1 MKVLVCAGEKTHV
14 IVNALVNLMQSTGT
28 TFLQVTHIDDIK
40 DIFQT
45 GKYFDRALIV
55 QQGWTYDG
63 TDTDEN
69 SIRRKIND
77 FANDIKKQQT
87 FNTSYVFLT
96 KNNEMA
102 DIVNEEIMS
111 IAHNSAIVVKEPKY
125 NGNFFA
131 RLASDELV
139 DLPNLYVPT
148 TTPEVAEEA
157 PEVTEE
163 TPDNTFDNVD
173 EGNFETPG
181 SSVFDND
188 VFGGGFAG
196 DIPDTVDPDFGAG
209 DLGYKPPEPQPG
221 PVYPDNPPEQFTEPQ
236 PSGDFNDPEFGD
248 SKPPYD
254 YDAQGNAPLD
264 QPANGYYPEND
275 DYPGQGNQSGY
286 GDTFNQPYQDDV
298 SGGDYPEPPS
308 DEMEQEPYPQ
318 QPYPEEPYPQEPYPQ
333 QPYPQEP
340 YPQAPY
346 NQEYYPTE
354 QPGTEPYPQA
364 GAFDDDDYGNN
375 SKSGDNNFDSEMY
388 GSGDENNEPG
398 PEKNIVRPK
407 LTKKQLKATFD
418 AFANRGNNIVVTG
431 FGGSGTST
439 LAFNLANTIC
449 NLGYTVLLVDM
460 DTKYKTQSYLSKDS
474 FDAVDV
480 DSANVMAAVN
490 STSGIN
496 AYTSI
501 VRQGFHLLTMGM
513 ASDSKEARDAFKQD
527 RLAKFMS
534 QCKASHNFVIFDIPF
549 DDLVGSLSQIGY
561 SADNVI
567 INIDA
572 SNWGISKAL
581 IGMCNIGNDDIEDTL
596 FSRGQIIFNRYKG
609 MNKLFGKKVKSLNN
623 VTDKMDEMLIKL
635 NGEDPGYRFAN
646 MHVIGAIKF
655 SKSIEEFWFGQ
666 MQYSDTQGGLDE
678 YIEILKRVLL
688 ENKQG

>member
-1 MKVLVCAGEKTHV
+1 MKVLVCAGEKTYV
-14 IVNALVNLMQSTGT
+14 IVNALSNLMQSTGT
-28 TFLQVTHIDDIK
+28 TFIDVDHIDQIK

-63 TDTDEN
+63 ADTDEN

-148 TTPEVAEEA
+148 TA
-157 PEVTEE
+157 PEAATE
-163 TPDNTFDNVD
+163 TFDDTSDDASGGNYDPED
-173 EGNFETPG
+173 EGG
-181 SSVFDND
+181 FDND
-188 VFGGGFAG
+188 AFGGGFAGGFAG
-196 DIPDTVDPDFGAG
+196 DIPNNVDPDFGNN
-209 DLGYKPPEPQPG
+209 DLGYKTEPAPEPA
-221 PVYPDNPPEQFTEPQ
+221 YPDNPPEQFEEQ
-236 PSGDFNDPEFGD
+236 PSGEFDDPEFRD
-248 SKPPYD
+248 TEPPYD
-254 YDAQGNAPLD
+254 YNAPGNAPVN
-264 QPANGYYPEND
+264 QPVTGYYTEND

-286 GDTFNQPYQDDV
+286 GEEFNQPYQDADYP
-298 SGGDYPEPPS
+298 GDYQNPPL
-308 DEMEQEPYPQ
+308 DEMPQ
-318 QPYPEEPYPQEPYPQ
+318 EPYPQEPYPH
-333 QPYPQEP
+333 EP
-340 YPQAPY
+340 YTQEQYQDPY
-346 NQEYYPTE
+346 SQSQYQPNTE
-354 QPGTEPYPQA
+354 QYPQA
-364 GAFDDDDYGNN
+364 GGFDDDDYGNN
-375 SKSGDNNFDSEMY
+375 NQSGDNGFESEMY
-388 GSGDENNEPG
+388 GNGDESNEPEQ
-398 PEKNIVRPK
+398 EKNIVRPK

-418 AFANRGNNIVVTG
+418 AFAGRGNNIVVTG

-549 DDLVGSLSQIGY
+549 DDLVESLSQIGY

-572 SNWGISKAL
+572 SNWGVSKAL

-609 MNKLFGKKVKSLNN
+609 MNKLFGKKVKNLNN
-623 VTDKMDEMLIKL
+623 IPAKMDEMLIRL

-688 ENKQG
+688 ENK

>member
-14 IVNALVNLMQSTGT
+14 IVNALVSLMQSTGT
-28 TFLQVTHIDDIK
+28 TFLQVNHIDDIK

-148 TTPEVAEEA
+148 TTPEVAEEEHDA
-157 PEVTEE
+157 AGE

-173 EGNFETPG
+173 EGGYEPEDG
-181 SSVFDND
+181 SVFDND
-188 VFGGGFAG
+188 AFGGGFAG
-196 DIPDTVDPDFGAG
+196 DIPNTVDPNFGAS
-209 DLGYKPPEPQPG
+209 DLGYQPPEPEHE
-221 PVYPDNPPEQFTEPQ
+221 PVYPDNPHEQFTEPQ
-236 PSGDFNDPEFGD
+236 PSGDFDDPEFKN
-248 SKPPYD
+248 SEPPYD
-254 YDAQGNAPLD
+254 YNDPGNDPLD
-264 QPANGYYPEND
+264 QPATGSWPDDNWGENQPVMPGYDCQP
-275 DYPGQGNQSGY
+275 
-286 GDTFNQPYQDDV
+286 TQPYQDDGN
-298 SGGDYPEPPS
+298 GGNWQEAPS
-308 DEMEQEPYPQ
+308 DEMEQEPNPH
-318 QPYPEEPYPQEPYPQ
+318 EPYPQEPYHQ
-333 QPYPQEP
+333 EPYPHEP

-346 NQEYYPTE
+346 NQEYYPPE
-354 QPGTEPYPQA
+354 QPSTDPYPQA

-375 SKSGDNNFDSEMY
+375 SKYGDNNFDSEMY
-388 GSGDENNEPG
+388 GNGDENNEPE
-398 PEKNIVRPK
+398 PEKSIVRPK

-609 MNKLFGKKVKSLNN
+609 MNKLFGKKVKSLNH

-688 ENKQG
+688 ENK

>member
-14 IVNALVNLMQSTGT
+14 IVNALVSLMQSTGT
-28 TFLQVTHIDDIK
+28 TFLQVNHIDDIK

-148 TTPEVAEEA
+148 TTPEVAEE
-157 PEVTEE
+157 E
-163 TPDNTFDNVD
+163 PDAAGEIPDSTFDNVD
-173 EGNFETPG
+173 EGGYEPAG
-181 SSVFDND
+181 GSVFDND

-196 DIPDTVDPDFGAG
+196 DIPNTVDPNFGAS
-209 DLGYKPPEPQPG
+209 DLGYQPPEPQPE
-221 PVYPDNPPEQFTEPQ
+221 PVYPDNPHEQFTEPQ
-236 PSGDFNDPEFGD
+236 PSGDFDDPEFGD

-254 YDAQGNAPLD
+254 YNDPGNDPLD
-264 QPANGYYPEND
+264 QPATGSWPDDNWGENQPVMPGYE
-275 DYPGQGNQSGY
+275 GQP
-286 GDTFNQPYQDDV
+286 TQPYQDDV
-298 SGGDYPEPPS
+298 SGGECQTDPY
-308 DEMEQEPYPQ
+308 DELVQEQ
-318 QPYPEEPYPQEPYPQ
+318 YPQE
-333 QPYPQEP
+333 PYPQEP

-346 NQEYYPTE
+346 NQEYYPPE
-354 QPGTEPYPQA
+354 QPSTDPYPQA

-375 SKSGDNNFDSEMY
+375 SKYGDNNFDSEMY
-388 GSGDENNEPG
+388 GNGDENNEPE

-609 MNKLFGKKVKSLNN
+609 MNKLFGKKVKSLNH

-688 ENKQG
+688 ENK

>member
-14 IVNALVNLMQSTGT
+14 IVNALVSLMQSTGT
-28 TFLQVTHIDDIK
+28 TFLQVNHIDDIK

-148 TTPEVAEEA
+148 TTPEVAEEEHDA
-157 PEVTEE
+157 AGE

-173 EGNFETPG
+173 EGNYEPAG
-181 SSVFDND
+181 GSVFDND

-196 DIPDTVDPDFGAG
+196 DIPNTVDPNFGAS
-209 DLGYKPPEPQPG
+209 DLGYQQPEPQPE
-221 PVYPDNPPEQFTEPQ
+221 PVYPDNPHEQFTEPQ
-236 PSGDFNDPEFGD
+236 PSGDFDDPEFKN
-248 SKPPYD
+248 SEPPYD
-254 YDAQGNAPLD
+254 YNDPGN
-264 QPANGYYPEND
+264 
-275 DYPGQGNQSGY
+275 
-286 GDTFNQPYQDDV
+286 DTFNQPATGSWPDDNWGENQPVMPGYEGHPTQPYQDDGN
-298 SGGDYPEPPS
+298 GGNWQEAPS
-308 DEMEQEPYPQ
+308 DEMEQEPNPQEPYPQ
-318 QPYPEEPYPQEPYPQ
+318 QPYPQEPYPQE
-333 QPYPQEP
+333 PYPQEP

-346 NQEYYPTE
+346 NQEYYPPE
-354 QPGTEPYPQA
+354 QPSTDPYPQA

-375 SKSGDNNFDSEMY
+375 SKYGDNNFDSEMY
-388 GSGDENNEPG
+388 GNGDENNEPE

-688 ENKQG
+688 ENK

>member
-14 IVNALVNLMQSTGT
+14 IVNALVSLMQSTGT
-28 TFLQVTHIDDIK
+28 TFIHVNHIDEIK

-63 TDTDEN
+63 SDTDEN

-148 TTPEVAEEA
+148 TTPEVAA
-157 PEVTEE
+157 E
-163 TPDNTFDNVD
+163 TPDYTSDNVD
-173 EGNFETPG
+173 EGSYETDDG
-181 SSVFDND
+181 GRFDD
-188 VFGGGFAG
+188 DAFAGGFAG
-196 DIPDTVDPDFGAG
+196 DIPNNIDPDFGNS
-209 DLGYKPPEPQPG
+209 DLGYTPEQQNE
-221 PVYPDNPPEQFTEPQ
+221 PVYPDNPPEQFTDEQ
-236 PSGDFNDPEFGD
+236 PSGDFDDPEFGD
-248 SKPPYD
+248 SEPPYN
-254 YDAQGNAPLD
+254 YDEAGNDPLD
-264 QPANGYYPEND
+264 QPVDGYYPGESWD
-275 DYPGQGNQSGY
+275 AIQPGQAAHGEP
-286 GDTFNQPYQDDV
+286 NQPYPDD
-298 SGGDYPEPPS
+298 GDYGNYQDAPS
-308 DEMEQEPYPQ
+308 DELEH
-318 QPYPEEPYPQEPYPQ
+318 EPYPQEPYPQ
-333 QPYPQEP
+333 EPYPQEP
-340 YPQAPY
+340 YQAS
-346 NQEYYPTE
+346 
-354 QPGTEPYPQA
+354 
-364 GAFDDDDYGNN
+364 AFDDDDYSNN
-375 SKSGDNNFDSEMY
+375 SQPVDNGFGNEMY
-388 GSGDENNEPG
+388 GSDDENNEPEQ
-398 PEKNIVRPK
+398 EKNIVRPQ

-418 AFANRGNNIVVTG
+418 AFAGRGNNIVVTG

-513 ASDSKEARDAFKQD
+513 ASDSKEAKDAFKQD
-527 RLAKFMS
+527 RLSKFMS

-609 MNKLFGKKVKSLNN
+609 MNKIFGKKVKNLNN
-623 VTDKMDEMLIKL
+623 VTNKMDEMLIRL

-666 MQYSDTQGGLDE
+666 MQYSDTMGGFDE
-678 YIEILKRVLL
+678 YVEILKRVLL
-688 ENKQG
+688 ENK